1 LEIEEARYNLVQKVK
16 KKKIEQDNRNLLST
30 FGAMGMGGD
39 IANRTFQ
46 TEIKID
52 MENLTSKE
60 EFNKLSHV
68 LNNKKEKIKF
78 VNLNKKKDLAPVEE
92 KVSVSQK
99 LQEIKNSGETI
110 DDIDIRNLKN
120 IIINLQIKID
130 SYKSEMVTMKKKEL
144 LRINK
149 EFLINNFGKRF
160 SVTLEKVVG
169 VITGY
174 EDMSGEIAILD
185 RESKVK

>member
-1 LEIEEARYNLVQKVK
+1 
-16 KKKIEQDNRNLLST
+16 
-30 FGAMGMGGD
+30 
-39 IANRTFQ
+39 
-46 TEIKID
+46 
-52 MENLTSKE
+52 
-60 EFNKLSHV
+60 
-68 LNNKKEKIKF
+68 
-78 VNLNKKKDLAPVEE
+78 
-92 KVSVSQK
+92 
-99 LQEIKNSGETI
+99 
-110 DDIDIRNLKN
+110 
-120 IIINLQIKID
+120 
-130 SYKSEMVTMKKKEL
+130 MKKKEL

>member
-1 LEIEEARYNLVQKVK
+1 
-16 KKKIEQDNRNLLST
+16 
-30 FGAMGMGGD
+30 
-39 IANRTFQ
+39 
-46 TEIKID
+46 
-52 MENLTSKE
+52 
-60 EFNKLSHV
+60 
-68 LNNKKEKIKF
+68 
-78 VNLNKKKDLAPVEE
+78 LNKKKDLAPVEE